1 MSKTTIWKNPFF
13 IKYLLSAAAG
23 TLLAM
28 LFSYSTG
35 ASFVFE
41 EGQKWQYDDL
51 YATNPILVPLQSNVI
66 DSLSR
71 NSVSYIPIYKYNQD
85 VLPAKLKSFH
95 EDFEYAVSL
104 AKKDNSFPDA
114 SKFPKVY
121 LQYGEQLLG
130 KIYERGVVE
139 QKVLAEKIKISRGDL
154 ATEVASTKVFT
165 PTTANNFISDSLP
178 FSTLRE
184 PEFLYNVLEKK
195 IIPNLVFDE
204 KQNASERSKIVQLLE
219 SQRDTIRAG
228 ELIVKKGKK
237 ITPLIYHKL
246 NTYKE
251 QTMGVKAGGS
261 FPIRF
266 FVMLL
271 FSIFCLFVLTTHTLL
286 HQPNYLKVEKTW
298 FLILGLILGLN
309 IAHFFVINLANLH
322 PLLTPFL
329 ALPMLLR
336 KKLHIHYVAIA
347 HLIAV
352 VLASQ
357 ITPMPFPFLV
367 ASIMS
372 GFFMIYVAYFDGKS
386 FGKISMT
393 LASLIILAF
402 VFYVLSFQQNIIFD
416 PLNIL
421 IFIALHG
428 FLVLF
433 TLFFDKR
440 TVV

>member
-13 IKYLLSAAAG
+13 TKYLLSAAAG

-51 YATNPILVPLQSNVI
+51 YATNPILVPLQSKVI
-66 DSLSR
+66 DSLSK
-71 NSVSYIPIYKYNQD
+71 NSASYIPIYKYNQD

-130 KIYERGVVE
+130 KIYERGVIE
-139 QKVLAEKIKISRGDL
+139 QKVLAEKIKISRGNL

-165 PTTANNFISDSLP
+165 PITANNFISDSLP

-204 KQNASERSKIVQLLE
+204 KQNETERSKITQLLE
-219 SQRDTIRAG
+219 NQRDTIRVG
-228 ELIVKKGKK
+228 ELIIKKGKK

-251 QTMGVKAGGS
+251 QTMGVKAVGS

-286 HQPNYLKVEKTW
+286 HQPNYLKVGKTW

-336 KKLHIHYVAIA
+336 KKLYIHYVAVA

-416 PLNIL
+416 PFNIL
-421 IFIALHG
+421 TFIALHG
-428 FLVLF
+428 LLVLF

-440 TVV
+440 SII

>member
-1 MSKTTIWKNPFF
+1 MSKTTFWENPFLK
-13 IKYLLSAAAG
+13 KYLLSASAG
-23 TLLAM
+23 VLMAL

-51 YATNPILVPLQSNVI
+51 YATKPILISLQTKVI
-66 DSLSR
+66 DSLSK
-71 NSVSYIPIYKYNQD
+71 NSISYVPIYKYNPD
-85 VLPAKLKSFH
+85 VLPARLKSFH

-121 LQYGEQLLG
+121 LQYGELLLG

-139 QKVLAEKIKISRGDL
+139 QKILAEKIKISRGDL
-154 ATEVASTKVFT
+154 ATEVASTKIFT

-195 IIPNLVFDE
+195 IVSNLIFDE
-204 KQNASERSKIVQLLE
+204 KQNETERSKIVQLLE
-219 SQRDTIRAG
+219 NQRDTIRTG
-228 ELIVKKGKK
+228 DLIIKKGKK

-246 NTYKE
+246 NAYKE
-251 QTMGVKAGGS
+251 QTSGVKLGEN

-266 FVMLL
+266 FVMML
-271 FSIFCLFVLTTHTLL
+271 FSIFCLIVLTTHTMLF
-286 HQPNYLKVEKTW
+286 QPNYLSINKTW
-298 FLILGLILGLN
+298 FLIFGLILGLN
-309 IAHFFVINLANLH
+309 VAHFFVINLADLH

-336 KKLHIHYVAIA
+336 KKLQTHYVAVA
-347 HLIAV
+347 HLISV

-372 GFFMIYVAYFDGKS
+372 GFFMIYIAYFDGKS
-386 FGKISMT
+386 FGKISLT
-393 LASLIILAF
+393 LASLVILAF
-402 VFYVLSFQQNIIFD
+402 VFYALSFQQNIVFD

-428 FLVLF
+428 LLVLF

-440 TVV
+440 NV